1 MEFLKRAILRI
12 ASTPDARLSE
22 LPRLHRRLLLPILSS
37 ASALYR
43 LSLLLRRCRRLL
55 LSPHRLPVPVI
66 SVGNVTW
73 GGNGKTP
80 MVELIARFFDECG
93 VAPLVL
99 TRGYAG
105 GDEAKMLKRHLQDTS
120 AIIGIGA
127 NRAATAA
134 SLLNKHGYTDACR
147 VLCMEDH
154 TLPHK
159 FGPHSDNGKVG
170 VVILDDGMQHWSLLR
185 NVEIVMVN
193 SMMPWGNSHLIP
205 RGPLREP
212 LSALGRADILV
223 IHHADLV
230 SDMQLKIIE
239 STVLYIC
246 ATLPMFFSRLVPSHL
261 FGVKNPHSRFPL
273 TMLNNSAV
281 LCVSGI
287 GFPYAFF
294 HAVRELGPLHVGRLD
309 FLDHHPFKAS
319 DIQLIRE
326 KAAKLA
332 ADYNKET
339 VVVVTEKDYDRNPHI
354 LGEIDD
360 INVLVLC
367 SSLQIMPLEGKSED
381 DFRMKLK
388 ELLIRTKS
396 AP

>member
-1 MEFLKRAILRI
+1 
-12 ASTPDARLSE
+12 
-22 LPRLHRRLLLPILSS
+22 
-37 ASALYR
+37 
-43 LSLLLRRCRRLL
+43 
-55 LSPHRLPVPVI
+55 
-66 SVGNVTW
+66 
-73 GGNGKTP
+73 
-80 MVELIARFFDECG
+80 
-93 VAPLVL
+93 
-99 TRGYAG
+99 
-105 GDEAKMLKRHLQDTS
+105 
-120 AIIGIGA
+120 
-127 NRAATAA
+127 
-134 SLLNKHGYTDACR
+134 
-147 VLCMEDH
+147 
-154 TLPHK
+154 
-159 FGPHSDNGKVG
+159 
-170 VVILDDGMQHWSLLR
+170 
-185 NVEIVMVN
+185 MVN

-239 STVLYIC
+239 STVLDIC

-287 GFPYAFF
+287 GFPDAFF
-294 HAVRELGPLHVGRLD
+294 HAVRELGPFHVGRLD

-339 VVVVTEKDYDRNPHI
+339 VVVVTEKDYDRNPNI
-354 LGEIDD
+354 LGEIED

-367 SSLQIMPLEGKSED
+367 SSLQIMPLKGKSED

>member
-12 ASTPDARLSE
+12 AVS
-22 LPRLHRRLLLPILSS
+22 
-37 ASALYR
+37 
-43 LSLLLRRCRRLL
+43 
-55 LSPHRLPVPVI
+55 RLPVPVI

-294 HAVRELGPLHVGRLD
+294 HAVRE
-309 FLDHHPFKAS
+309 
-319 DIQLIRE
+319 
-326 KAAKLA
+326 
-332 ADYNKET
+332 
-339 VVVVTEKDYDRNPHI
+339 DYDRNPHI